1 MEAETNTKKTR
12 PAGRRSWNQAA
23 LDREI
28 EDFKKKH
35 FYEFEGFRRRIQ
47 DDDKKA
53 IPEAQKLFGRNAIS
67 EDLTAPK
74 AMVSKSEVWQQL
86 AEELGIP
93 HGSRKGRQGA
103 SRLKKVGYETV
114 AESRNMAV
122 VKTPEDEVAEKEILD
137 RFREARKAAE
147 SKLATAKSKRE
158 VGILETEVR
167 GIATLIDKLELG
179 EITVDQAAQQLEL
192 IGSQRSDDQ
201 ASTVPSRP

>member
-1 MEAETNTKKTR
+1 
-12 PAGRRSWNQAA
+12 
-23 LDREI
+23 
-28 EDFKKKH
+28 
-35 FYEFEGFRRRIQ
+35 
-47 DDDKKA
+47 
-53 IPEAQKLFGRNAIS
+53 
-67 EDLTAPK
+67 
-74 AMVSKSEVWQQL
+74 
-86 AEELGIP
+86 
-93 HGSRKGRQGA
+93 
-103 SRLKKVGYETV
+103 
-114 AESRNMAV
+114 MAV